1 MVDVIELR
9 RLEFDARQRARELRR
24 AVFEAFNADAV
35 KDLAEAERNLQRIS
49 DQRAAEEKTQGLD
62 DGGIV
67 NIQSEANLLGALT
80 TKIDVKVHLRISSIP
95 TSIVH
100 LFTVEEQP
108 LVSYE
113 IMNTSGETKRIRLIC
128 HVEGFS
134 AKAVETI
141 EVEDRKP
148 VSCAQLPTFF
158 TDRIR
163 RVTEISRASVN
174 VEVQDLDKKTEV
186 HRTMPIWL
194 LARSTAPLKVKDPAS
209 GTWTDLTRYLG
220 AFVTPNAP
228 SIMSYLRTALD
239 KQPNKR
245 LVGYQVGPEKVA
257 AGSQT
262 DPDEVT
268 SQVKAVFDALKE
280 SGVAYINSIIDFTP
294 EAGSANSQRVRVPR
308 ESLRDRSANC
318 IDGTVLVASLLEAIS
333 LNPAIVVVP
342 GHAFVGWETWRN
354 NNDWRYLE
362 TTMIDTG
369 SFEDACQ
376 QAEGTAKQWQAID
389 QGANTMFKR
398 WSLRD
403 LRAMGIT
410 PLE

>member
-35 KDLAEAERNLQRIS
+35 KDLAEAERNLQQIS

-62 DGGIV
+62 DGGLV
-67 NIQSEANLLGALT
+67 NIRSEANLLGPLT
-80 TKIDVKVHLRISSIP
+80 TGIDVKVHLRISSIP

-100 LFTVEEQP
+100 LFTAEEQP

-113 IMNTSGETKRIRLIC
+113 ILNTSGKTKRLRLIC
-128 HVEGFS
+128 HVEQFS
-134 AKAVETI
+134 ATAVETI

-163 RVTEISRASVN
+163 RVTEINRASVN
-174 VEVQDLDKKTEV
+174 VEVQDLDEKTEV

-209 GTWTDLTRYLG
+209 GTWKDLTRYLG

-376 QAEGTAKQWQAID
+376 QAEGTAQQWQAID